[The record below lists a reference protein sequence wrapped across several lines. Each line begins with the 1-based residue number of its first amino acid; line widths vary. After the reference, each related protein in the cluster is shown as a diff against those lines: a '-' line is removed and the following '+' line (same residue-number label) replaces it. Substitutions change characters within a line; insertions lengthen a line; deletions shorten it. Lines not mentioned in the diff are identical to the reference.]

1 MMSVMWYNNSIV
13 LGKGLYHQ
21 LRDGMAH
28 ATIHD
33 TTAVPQDAAA
43 TRTNSKMLPQTNI
56 RPDKFDFLLYQD
68 GK

>member
-1 MMSVMWYNNSIV
+1 MGPLGIGIFVNVIKV
-13 LGKGLYHQ
+13 LELT
-21 LRDGMAH
+21 RSTA
-28 ATIHD
+28 HD
-33 TTAVPQDAAA
+33 TTDVMQDTAT